1 MEERVDKKVR
11 SYRED
16 IRRFQKNRDFEE
28 LERTLIE
35 ITEYH
40 KVNIEADKIAKKM
53 QLEIIQIQ
61 VVFSNY
67 RRWKKQENEA

>member
-1 MEERVDKKVR
+1 MEERVDKKVI

-16 IRRFQKNRDFEE
+16 IRRFQKNRDFDE

-40 KVNIEADKIAKKM
+40 KDNIEADQIAKKM

-67 RRWKKQENEA
+67 HRWKKQANEA